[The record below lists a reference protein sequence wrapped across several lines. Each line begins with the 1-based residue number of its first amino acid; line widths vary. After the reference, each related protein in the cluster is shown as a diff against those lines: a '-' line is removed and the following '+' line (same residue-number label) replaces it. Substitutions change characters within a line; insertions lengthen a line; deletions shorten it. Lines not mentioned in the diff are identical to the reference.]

1 MADILT
7 PEQLIVLAEQ
17 VKTLLASNSQGVG
30 EITVV
35 ASLDNI
41 RSLPALEITGSDE
54 KVVEAPLTLLR
65 VSLRRGA
72 NAIEWRHGDN
82 GNWQSL
88 ISIPDISGVD
98 GLTPTFRT
106 GPTGIEWKYTNQTDA
121 DWTLLV
127 AYDVL
132 KLKFSDLTPTEIQTL
147 WNSVPAAMI
156 TVFQKPAT
164 DKATELEHW
173 KVTTQQAL
181 NKVKDDTVTATE
193 NAKKET
199 VKTQK
204 ATEDAIKAKND
215 TNKAIENAELATDS
229 AERSSENADKK
240 ATEASAATD
249 EAQKATDKAEA
260 AANRSNALSDHRDEI
275 RAGYWWRWN
284 EVTGEWYNTGE
295 IAKGNIMYAT
305 FDYDPITGELSMYTD
320 EEYTGPQFDL
330 DNNGFLSVIL

>member
-1 MADILT
+1 MAEILT

-17 VKTLLASNSQGVG
+17 VKTLLAANSQGVG

-35 ASLDNI
+35 ASLDNV
-41 RSLPALEITGSDE
+41 RSLPALQITGSDE

-65 VSLRRGA
+65 VSLRRGT

-98 GLTPTFRT
+98 GLIPIFRT
-106 GPTGIEWKYTNQTDA
+106 GTAGIEWKYTTDT
-121 DWTLLV
+121 DWKILV
-127 AYDVL
+127 AYDIL

-147 WNSVPAAMI
+147 WNNVPAAMI
-156 TVFQKPAT
+156 SVFQKPAT
-164 DKATELEHW
+164 DKATELESW
-173 KVTTQQAL
+173 KVTTQQEL
-181 NKVKDDTVTATE
+181 DKVKSEAVTATE
-193 NAKKET
+193 NAKNET
-199 VKTQK
+199 GKTQK
-204 ATEDAIKAKND
+204 ATEEANKARDN
-215 TNKAIENAELATDS
+215 TNKAIENAELATDN
-229 AERSSENADKK
+229 AKRSSENADKK
-240 ATEASAATD
+240 ATEANTAAD
-249 EAQKATDKAEA
+249 LAQKAKEKAET

-275 RAGYWWRWN
+275 RDGYWWRWN
-284 EVTGEWYNTGE
+284 EETGEWYNTGE

-320 EEYTGPQFDL
+320 KEYTGPRFEL